1 MLKRERV
8 VVTDLLA
15 TLRTIGRNAI
25 SAAELAFSRSLD
37 SSHSGPDLGEG
48 RVGTCPGLHKPGAP
62 TVMSRCSPG

>member
-25 SAAELAFSRSLD
+25 SAA
-37 SSHSGPDLGEG
+37 
-48 RVGTCPGLHKPGAP
+48 GAHLF
-62 TVMSRCSPG
+62 TIFG